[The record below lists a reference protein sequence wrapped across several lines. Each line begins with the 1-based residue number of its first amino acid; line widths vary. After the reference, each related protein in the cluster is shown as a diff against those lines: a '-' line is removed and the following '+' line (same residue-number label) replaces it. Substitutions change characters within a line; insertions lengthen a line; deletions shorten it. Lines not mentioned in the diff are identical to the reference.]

1 MMMYRSYLKNS
12 GYHLIPA
19 STVREAQE
27 TMERIRPKVIIL
39 DVILRSEDSWR
50 FLADLKQESHT
61 RDIPVIMA
69 STIEDQAKAFHLG
82 ADDYLLKPVEK
93 ALLLQKLAELTAPAP
108 GLRILIIDDD
118 ERDRYLLKQR
128 FRSSDVVIREVSQG
142 LEGIGEARKERPNV
156 IILDLSMPGMNGF
169 EVLEALKADVAT
181 KDIPV
186 VIYSSRVLTE
196 SERQRLAGKTVAIL
210 SKEGQGLQDISEVI
224 RRVASPI
231 PIGAAV
237 I

>member
-1 MMMYRSYLKNS
+1 
-12 GYHLIPA
+12 
-19 STVREAQE
+19 
-27 TMERIRPKVIIL
+27 
-39 DVILRSEDSWR
+39 
-50 FLADLKQESHT
+50 
-61 RDIPVIMA
+61 MA